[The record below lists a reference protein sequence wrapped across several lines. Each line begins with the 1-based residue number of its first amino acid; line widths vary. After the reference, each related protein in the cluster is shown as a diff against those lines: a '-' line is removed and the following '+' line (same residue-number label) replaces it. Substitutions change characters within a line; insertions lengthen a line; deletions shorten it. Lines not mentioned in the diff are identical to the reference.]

1 MTATEVVTES
11 ADVTAANGKAE
22 SIAESTSDTTS
33 GASTKSAEASLAEL
47 RAEIEKIDAGLVSLL
62 AERMGIVRQ
71 IRVLKRDMAMPV
83 ADPAREAAV
92 VTHVA
97 RLAREAGLPENDVRE
112 LFWKIVS
119 VSRKEQNLG

>member
-1 MTATEVVTES
+1 MTATEAVTES
-11 ADVTAANGKAE
+11 AGVTAANGT
-22 SIAESTSDTTS
+22 SGSTSDATS
-33 GASTKSAEASLAEL
+33 HASTNSAAAALAEL

-62 AERMGIVRQ
+62 AERMGVVRQ